1 MRKSTE
7 ELLQVKHRLREI
19 RDNRQKQ
26 ADIYRGRL
34 TRARGGDTVTEYTP
48 TTGQVRQLYA
58 NSMDPEGFDRWLAQ
72 VKSDAWD
79 EGYLA
84 HRQEMNRA
92 TILGLKTSI
101 PNPHRTKTDE

>member
-1 MRKSTE
+1 M
-7 ELLQVKHRLREI
+7 
-19 RDNRQKQ
+19 
-26 ADIYRGRL
+26 
-34 TRARGGDTVTEYTP
+34 TEYTP

-72 VKSDAWD
+72 VKADAWD

-101 PNPHRTKTDE
+101 PNPHRKETDE

>member
-1 MRKSTE
+1 M
-7 ELLQVKHRLREI
+7 
-19 RDNRQKQ
+19 
-26 ADIYRGRL
+26 
-34 TRARGGDTVTEYTP
+34 TEYTP